1 VNALSTTS
9 DTNVSKKR
17 VDGKILLQDDD
28 LIEIGQRQFI
38 FHSLFPNEKAP
49 GSAMVSFHT
58 LYAISTH
65 HPAHSWFTARMW
77 LRCRAPDI
85 VMHVEMTEM
94 FHP

>member
-1 VNALSTTS
+1 VLPFRGYVSNSHAHVQVWVNALSTTS

-38 FHSLFPNEKAP
+38 FHSLFPIEKAP

-58 LYAISTH
+58 HYAISTH
-65 HPAHSWFTARMW
+65 HPAH
-77 LRCRAPDI
+77 
-85 VMHVEMTEM
+85 
-94 FHP
+94 